1 MLDDADIEQAVNA
14 AAMGKFLHQGQICM
28 AVNRII
34 VDESI
39 YDDFVERFVAKVK
52 GLQVGDPNE
61 MTTVIG
67 PVINTKQREGLE
79 EKIATAKREGA
90 SVLVEGE
97 IKGQLVPPHVF
108 GNVTPDMEISREEI
122 FGPLVGIQK
131 ARDEN
136 TR

>member
-90 SVLVEGE
+90 SVLVEG
-97 IKGQLVPPHVF
+97 
-108 GNVTPDMEISREEI
+108 
-122 FGPLVGIQK
+122 
-131 ARDEN
+131 
-136 TR
+136 